1 MHNFNI
7 GEFGVVDWRVW
18 KLEKKVI
25 KQYNYEL
32 YMIYYITL
40 KQTVQ

>member
-18 KLEKKVI
+18 KLEKSNI
-25 KQYNYEL
+25 AIQLLSQYEKLHNS
-32 YMIYYITL
+32 
-40 KQTVQ
+40 K